1 MDPDSPRSPLDE
13 GEIEDDESREFDDGL
28 DENLMGDE
36 EDRRRLAQ
44 MTEKEREQ
52 ELFNRS
58 EKRESAKI
66 RFEIERKLRLK
77 AKKRE
82 QEKRQSKQ
90 VRARKRLRASE
101 IYSSDESSEESDEY
115 TPDTNS
121 RPGASNDL
129 NSTGGRP
136 AKMSTRSAPQ
146 IASSS
151 SSSSPFLATSESSSS
166 ESERENDDL
175 EASDEGQT
183 VQDNFQMTLNDLKTL
198 QLKRDQ
204 IDKWIYTPFFKET
217 AIGLF
222 VKISIGN
229 KPITKEAVYKV
240 AQIIDITKGTITY
253 PVNVGINNKTDK
265 QCLVRI
271 GGVDRTYKMSFVSNR
286 SFSEEDYRMWKDT
299 LTADGRDMP
308 SREYFNKKKRDLQ
321 KAINYIFKD
330 EDIRYEINERKR
342 FKEYPYN
349 LALKKTELMGE
360 KAEAEAVGDYEKA
373 REIQAAIDELD
384 RKAKELEK
392 TRSSSTFSAI
402 SFVNERNRIKNIEES
417 ERALK
422 ESKSVKTEDPF
433 TRRKCTPTIVHN
445 RNNGD
450 SLNNAANKPA
460 EKNGQGPLSQS
471 SNSNTND
478 AHNKATAAA
487 AAAKAESAKSVDD
500 LFVAHASIDLE
511 LDLDI

>member
-36 EDRRRLAQ
+36 EDKRKLAQ

-101 IYSSDESSEESDEY
+101 IYSSDESSDESSEY
-115 TPDTNS
+115 TPDLYKNS
-121 RPGASNDL
+121 SSNDN
-129 NSTGGRP
+129 NSGGGGGKP
-136 AKMSTRSAPQ
+136 SKISTRSAPQ

-166 ESERENDDL
+166 ESEQENDDMNG
-175 EASDEGQT
+175 SDDGQAI
-183 VQDNFQMTLNDLKTL
+183 QDNFQMTLIELKAL

-204 IDKWIYTPFFKET
+204 IEKWIYTPFFMET
-217 AIGLF
+217 ALGLF

-229 KPITKEAVYKV
+229 DPKTHEAIYRV
-240 AQIIDITKGTITY
+240 AQIKNITKGTSIY
-253 PVNVGINNKTDK
+253 AIAGMNKTDK

-271 GGVDRTYKMSFVSNR
+271 GGVERTYRMSFISNR
-286 SFSEEDYRMWKDT
+286 SFTDDDYRWWKEN
-299 LTADGRDMP
+299 LKSDGGDVP
-308 SREYFNKKKRDLQ
+308 SREYFMKKKRDIM
-321 KAINYIFKD
+321 KAINYVFKD
-330 EDIRYEINERKR
+330 EDIAYEINERKR
-342 FKEYPYN
+342 FKDYPYN
-349 LALKKTELMGE
+349 LALRKTELMGE

-373 REIQAAIDELD
+373 KGFQAAIDELD
-384 RKAKELEK
+384 TKARELER

-417 ERALK
+417 ERALR

-433 TRRKCTPTIVHN
+433 TRRKCTPQIVHN

-450 SLNNAANKPA
+450 SLSSQPGKDGVDNN
-460 EKNGQGPLSQS
+460 GHGPHSQS
-471 SNSNTND
+471 SNTND
-478 AHNKATAAA
+478 THSKAAA
-487 AAAKAESAKSVDD
+487 AAAASKVESAKSVDD
-500 LFVAHASIDLE
+500 LFQAHASIDLE